1 MRRQVQSPFQG
12 PPDHTPQ
19 MFIGGGNSTSQRSS
33 ADATGRFCMSFDFSK
48 AMLQYFSLYW
58 TKSISKQPNQSSCDW
73 RNLSISNLC
82 YPTHV
87 KPWINSHFGCIP
99 CKPELRNCHPL
110 MVIIKWSV
118 TTTWLDAR
126 KSSSENF
133 IYPRHSKIEI
143 KSSNPWADQVLCCLG
158 PRYFNSLSFCFSII
172 SHWTLN
178 LCTNLLT
185 VVPMNLQSSPIY
197 IIRKVEIPPAKHTY
211 KDYRE
216 ILTILGVDVST
227 NISGNNFRQTVVWNF
242 GYFVIC
248 GSNWETQSWH
258 QIGPLGD
265 IQLNL
270 QKMAMSRY
278 RKVW

>member
-1 MRRQVQSPFQG
+1 MGRQVESPSQG
-12 PPDHTPQ
+12 PPNHTPQ
-19 MFIGGGNSTSQRSS
+19 MCIGGENSTSQRSS
-33 ADATGRFCMSFDFSK
+33 ADATGRFCISFYFSK

-73 RNLSISNLC
+73 RNLSTSNLC

-99 CKPELRNCHPL
+99 CKPELTNCHPL
-110 MVIIKWSV
+110 MVILKWST
-118 TTTWLDAR
+118 TTTWLDAK

-143 KSSNPWADQVLCCLG
+143 KSSNPWADQVLYCLG
-158 PRYFNSLSFCFSII
+158 PGYFNSLSFCFSFI

-185 VVPMNLQSSPIY
+185 VVPMNLQSGPIY
-197 IIRKVEIPPAKHTY
+197 IIRKVEIPPAKQIY

-216 ILTILGVDVST
+216 IPTILGVDVST
-227 NISGNNFRQTVVWNF
+227 NTSGNNIRQTVVWNF
-242 GYFVIC
+242 DFLSYL
-248 GSNWETQSWH
+248 WEQLGNSILTSAC
-258 QIGPLGD
+258 PLWD

-270 QKMAMSRY
+270 QKKSMSRY